1 MFIVPGKKIGLGQ
14 AKRLCQ
20 MAHDDRLEFIAKG
33 LPIVLASAQSLWRA
47 SRRLGN
53 EMTRETG
60 VLRGFAEE
68 ESAKAL
74 ILMDA
79 VRCPRHRAPSR
90 LGTIVGWFYS
100 HLARLIY
107 AESVLFRPVNVGEL
121 QEVVDLSRKD
131 YFLEGIAGEAILPN
145 WHLFHR
151 ESLLY
156 TDVVAG
162 ESGELSWNDP
172 LEIIQSSDSV
182 ATEESP
188 PLSLLLVE
196 AMAMLGIFTL
206 QGLVATSEVWDKV
219 EFSGPEDHSIAME
232 LVRELVDRLVRENL
246 PREASVD
253 PHMQTLFDHWQL
265 PMYNLDFKKISISMK
280 QLLAEREVAVAS
292 LSGYSTS
299 ID

>member
-1 MFIVPGKKIGLGQ
+1 
-14 AKRLCQ
+14 
-20 MAHDDRLEFIAKG
+20 MAHDHRLGFIAKG
-33 LPIVLASAQSLWRA
+33 LPRILTSAQSLWRA
-47 SRRLGN
+47 SRRLRN
-53 EMTRETG
+53 EMPREAG
-60 VLRGFAEE
+60 VLKGFADE

-74 ILMDA
+74 ILIDA
-79 VRCPRHRAPSR
+79 VRCPKHRATSR

-107 AESVLFRPVNVGEL
+107 AESVLFQPVNVKEL
-121 QEVVDLSRKD
+121 QEIVDLSRKD

-172 LEIIQSSDSV
+172 LEIIQSSDSA

-188 PLSLLLVE
+188 PLSLLLIE
-196 AMAMLGIFTL
+196 AMATLGIFTL
-206 QGLVATSEVWDKV
+206 QGLRATSEVWDRV

-232 LVRELVDRLVRENL
+232 LMQELVDRLVREHL
-246 PREASVD
+246 PREDSVD
-253 PHMQTLFDHWQL
+253 PHMQTLLHYWQL

-292 LSGYSTS
+292 LSGDSH
-299 ID
+299 

>member
-1 MFIVPGKKIGLGQ
+1 MFIVPGKEIGLGQ

-20 MAHDDRLEFIAKG
+20 MTHDDRLEFIAKG
-33 LPIVLASAQSLWRA
+33 LPSILASAWSLWRA

-53 EMTRETG
+53 KMTREAG
-60 VLRGFAEE
+60 VLKGFAEE

-79 VRCPRHRAPSR
+79 VRCPRHRASSR
-90 LGTIVGWFYS
+90 LGAIVGWFYS

-107 AESVLFRPVNVGEL
+107 AESVLFQPVNVGEL

-156 TDVVAG
+156 ADVVTG

-172 LEIIQSSDSV
+172 LEIIQSSDSA
-182 ATEESP
+182 ATEGP

-196 AMAMLGIFTL
+196 AMSMLGIFTL
-206 QGLVATSEVWDKV
+206 QGLVATSEV
-219 EFSGPEDHSIAME
+219 
-232 LVRELVDRLVRENL
+232 
-246 PREASVD
+246 
-253 PHMQTLFDHWQL
+253 
-265 PMYNLDFKKISISMK
+265 
-280 QLLAEREVAVAS
+280 
-292 LSGYSTS
+292 
-299 ID
+299 